1 MLDRGYERGSEL
13 LKSSFFEKVKEEIKV
28 QPISTKKEEN
38 KEAKKERLRKF
49 LVQPRKIW
57 ELNFWGGARAMQ
69 RREKIMTHL
78 FNFWHLYFSPPY
90 KLIFLERPKEKYN
103 FAYIYIYISLP

>member
-13 LKSSFFEKVKEEIKV
+13 LESSFFEKVKEEIKV
-28 QPISTKKEEN
+28 QPIRTKKEEN
-38 KEAKKERLRKF
+38 KEAKKERPRMF
-49 LVQPRKIW
+49 LVQPRKIR
-57 ELNFWGGARAMQ
+57 ELDFWRGARVMQ

-90 KLIFLERPKEKYN
+90 KLIFLERPKEQYN
-103 FAYIYIYISLP
+103 FAYISLPLYT